1 MAGKAPL
8 PPFEC
13 HYQGWKLAGVDEVGR
28 GPLAG
33 PVVTA
38 AVILDPQRPID
49 GLADSK
55 RLTEKRRERLYD
67 EILEKAAA
75 WSLGRCEAD
84 EIDRLNIYQATLLA
98 MERAVAGLAIAPE
111 YVLVDGNRCPR
122 WHWPSEPVVKGDGRV
137 AAISAASVLAK
148 VTRDREMVAL
158 EDTYPGYGL
167 AGHKGYPTP
176 VHVEALN
183 RQGVTPIHRRS
194 FRPVQEALALAGEWK
209 GAETGGV
216 ETPYDD
222 LYWPEDLFENTR

>member
-1 MAGKAPL
+1 MATKVTL
-8 PPFEC
+8 PPFTC

-38 AVILDPQRPID
+38 AVILHPDRPIE

-55 RLTEKRRERLYD
+55 RLTEKRREALYD
-67 EILEKAAA
+67 EIIHKAAA
-75 WSLGRCEAD
+75 WSLGRCEAE
-84 EIDRLNIYQATLLA
+84 EIDRLNIYQSTLVA
-98 MERAVAGLAIAPE
+98 MERAVAGLSIPPE
-111 YVLVDGNRCPR
+111 YVLVDGNRCPG

-158 EDTYPGYGL
+158 EQTYPGYGL

-194 FRPVQEALALAGEWK
+194 FRPVQEALDARGLWQG
-209 GAETGGV
+209 GAESVV
-216 ETPYDD
+216 ETAYDD
-222 LYWPEDLFENTR
+222 LHWPQDLFENTR